1 MLDVLIRGGE
11 VADGSGDALR
21 QADVGINGD
30 TIVGIGVFNDE
41 DATTTV
47 DARGLVICPGFI
59 DVHTHS
65 DITILVEP
73 KAESAVRQGVTTHV
87 FPNCGM
93 GLAPAF
99 GEALKDIEE
108 RARPFGIEVTWRT

>member
-11 VADGSGDALR
+11 VADGSGDAPR
-21 QADVGINGD
+21 AADIGIRGD
-30 TIVGIGVFNDE
+30 AIVRMGSIDDE

-65 DITILVEP
+65 DITVLVEP
-73 KAESAVRQGVTTHV
+73 RAESAV
-87 FPNCGM
+87 
-93 GLAPAF
+93 
-99 GEALKDIEE
+99 
-108 RARPFGIEVTWRT
+108 W